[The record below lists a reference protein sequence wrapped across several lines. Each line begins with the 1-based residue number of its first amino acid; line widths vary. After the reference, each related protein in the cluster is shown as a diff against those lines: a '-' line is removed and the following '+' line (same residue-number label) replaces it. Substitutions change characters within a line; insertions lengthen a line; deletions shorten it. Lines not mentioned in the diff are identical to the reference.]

1 MESSLE
7 GYEVTFAEL
16 MITDDL
22 YQYRAHVV
30 SSQDASVL
38 SQGVNAHQV
47 VHTVISGIFGHAW
60 CLMGLFLSSG

>member
-38 SQGVNAHQV
+38 SQGVNAH
-47 VHTVISGIFGHAW
+47 
-60 CLMGLFLSSG
+60 